1 MLNINKCAPQNPE
14 KDGWTWTCCKHFSFS
29 VLTSPKTINPKY
41 KKNETKQKKH
51 CQLFLMR
58 LILSTQYS
66 TFTYLL
72 VDLISHFVASSS
84 SPLVWVNPE
93 KKRTHSGAVLAL
105 YVVYHSIS
113 KKNIFPLTVKLSSYL
128 SLLFSQISPVGWSG
142 GRKVFH
148 LHITCQTI
156 QDLKKGSQ

>member
-1 MLNINKCAPQNPE
+1 
-14 KDGWTWTCCKHFSFS
+14 
-29 VLTSPKTINPKY
+29 
-41 KKNETKQKKH
+41 
-51 CQLFLMR
+51 MR

-128 SLLFSQISPVGWSG
+128 SLLFSQISPVG
-142 GRKVFH
+142 
-148 LHITCQTI
+148 
-156 QDLKKGSQ
+156 